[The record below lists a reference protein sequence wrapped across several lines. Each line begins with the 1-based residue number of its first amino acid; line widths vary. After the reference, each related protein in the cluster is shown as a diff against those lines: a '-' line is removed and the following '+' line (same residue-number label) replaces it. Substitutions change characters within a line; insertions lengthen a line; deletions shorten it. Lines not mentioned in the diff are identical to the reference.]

1 MNDAQSMRITLL
13 AFGPLAEELGWKR
26 HQIMLQSLSKIEDVL
41 GILSIL
47 EWSERGLVFAIN
59 GLQQE
64 MSAELNDGDELA
76 FLPPVSGG

>member
-1 MNDAQSMRITLL
+1 MQQSMSITLL

-26 HQIMLQSLSKIEDVL
+26 HQLMLQSLSKIEDVL
-41 GILSIL
+41 DILSIR

>member
-1 MNDAQSMRITLL
+1 MNDAEGMNITLL
-13 AFGPLAEELGWKR
+13 AFGPLAESLGWKR
-26 HQIMLQSLSKIEDVL
+26 HQLTLQSPSKIEDVL
-41 GILSIL
+41 GILSIV

-64 MSAELNDGDELA
+64 ISAELNDGDELA

>member
-1 MNDAQSMRITLL
+1 MNDAQSMSITLL

-26 HQIMLQSLSKIEDVL
+26 HQLMLQSLSKIEDVL

-64 MSAELNDGDELA
+64 MSAELNDGDQLA

>member
-1 MNDAQSMRITLL
+1 MNDAQSIRITLL
-13 AFGPLAEELGWKR
+13 AFGPLAEVLGWKR
-26 HQIMLQSLSKIEDVL
+26 HQLTLKLFTKIEDVL

-47 EWSERGLVFAIN
+47 EWSDRGLVFAIN

-64 MSAELNDGDELA
+64 MSAELNDGDQLA

>member
-1 MNDAQSMRITLL
+1 MNDVQSMRITLL

-26 HQIMLQSLSKIEDVL
+26 HQLMLQSLSKIEDVL

>member
-1 MNDAQSMRITLL
+1 LT
-13 AFGPLAEELGWKR
+13 
-26 HQIMLQSLSKIEDVL
+26 LQSPSKIEDVL
-41 GILSIL
+41 AILSIV

>member
-1 MNDAQSMRITLL
+1 MNDAQSIRITLL

-26 HQIMLQSLSKIEDVL
+26 HQLMLQSLSKIEDVL